1 MNRLLKYGL
10 IIGVV
15 AACLTYAIFACEKS
29 ANASQ
34 KKVCS
39 DIQIF
44 ITDYD
49 KKMLI
54 SKEEIAIL
62 LKQKNLHPIGET
74 LARIHTKSI
83 EDEIE
88 KHPMV
93 RRAECY
99 KSPEGTVYVS
109 IEQRTPILRV
119 VGDENYYVDD
129 MRKIMPVSLNHTAYV
144 PIFSGRVTHKMAT
157 GSIFD
162 FAQFLSEDKFWGNQI
177 DQININKDMKV
188 ELVPRVGNHIIML
201 GNFDRYEQKLKKLKK
216 FYLYGLNEVGWDS
229 YSKID
234 LQYRDQVVCTRKN

>member
-10 IIGVV
+10 IFGVI
-15 AACLTYAIFACEKS
+15 AACLTYAVFAS
-29 ANASQ
+29 ARSTDAAQ
-34 KKVCS
+34 RKVCS
-39 DIQIF
+39 NIKII

-54 SKEEIAIL
+54 SKKDIATL
-62 LKQKNLHPIGET
+62 LEQKNLNPIGKT

-83 EDEIE
+83 EEEIE

-129 MRKIMPVSLNHTAYV
+129 MRKVMPVSQNHTAYV
-144 PIFSGRVTHKMAT
+144 PVFSGRVTHKMAT
-157 GSIFD
+157 SSIFD
-162 FAQFLSEDKFWGNQI
+162 FAQFLNEDEFWGNQI

-188 ELVPRVGNHIIML
+188 ELVPRVGDHIIML
-201 GNFDRYEQKLKKLKK
+201 GSFDRYKQKLKKLQK

-234 LQYRDQVVCTRKN
+234 LQYRDQVVCTRKK